1 LSHREIVYE
10 KFSYISWRFSIIDWQ
25 NNPQEFGQLDIKMGV
40 AIKHS
45 DEQIRADP
53 FTPNMWAF
61 MDVQHIQN
69 SVQVICYF
77 PHLTLKTGIR
87 RQV

>member
-1 LSHREIVYE
+1 
-10 KFSYISWRFSIIDWQ
+10 
-25 NNPQEFGQLDIKMGV
+25 MGV

-53 FTPNMWAF
+53 FTPNMWAS